1 MDKPNNDIFN
11 YFNDETKK
19 VLITAQ
25 KIAHDSN
32 TITGTQ
38 HLLLSLLITPNICR
52 NILNKHLLRPD
63 QVKLVLKLEDI
74 KEKTT
79 KTNMTE
85 EFQTVLKLAIDN
97 SQEDENNAID
107 PRDLLW
113 AILTYKQCAAYKI
126 FTKLG
131 VDKEA
136 IRLSLANQE
145 EKNNEFPT
153 ILFGSATMPKDLEN
167 MPNQSMF
174 IDMPL
179 TSNMSQMQTKTKES
193 YLTEFGL
200 NLTDL
205 AKNHKLDPVVGREEE
220 TNRLIQILCRRN
232 KNNPVLVG
240 DSGVGKTAI
249 IEGLAQRIAT
259 GNVPLKLINKQI
271 IAIDLAMTIAGT
283 MYRGQFETRIKKILA
298 EVKKDPNIILF
309 IDEIHTIVGSG
320 SAEGSMDT
328 ANILK
333 PVLTRGEIRL
343 IGATTTDEYRK
354 YIEKDNALERRL
366 QKIIVEEP
374 SEKNTLIILKE
385 LRKNLEKFH
394 QVTITDSALQA
405 AVKLSSRYISDRS
418 LPDKAIDLL
427 DEAAAAT
434 NLRKQSENKQKLT
447 ALYNKQREIILEKDK
462 AIKHQDFAKAAYL
475 RSRELQLKQDLA
487 IVQQKDRELSQQFI
501 IDEKEIAKVV
511 SLWTQIPM
519 DNLIQDDVS
528 EINNIEQK
536 IAKNIIGQN
545 EAIAEISSAI
555 KKAKSHLSDPS
566 RPLGVFMFLG
576 PTGVGKTQLAKTL
589 SHILFGSEKKLLKI
603 DMSEFMERHNVSRLV
618 GAPPGYVGFD
628 EAGKL
633 TEAIRNNPHC
643 VILFDEI
650 EKAHPEIFNLLLQI
664 MEDGYLTD
672 AKGRRVNFR
681 NTIIIMTSNLGV
693 AELNKAAIGFTK
705 KTDKDQFKHTSQNLM
720 EELKR
725 TFKLEFLNRLDHII
739 IFKPLTISSIKR
751 ITYLELSKIKKRL
764 SYQHIKL
771 DISAKAIE
779 FIVNKGFNPEYGA
792 REIRRTID
800 KYITKPIAQL
810 LITNKK
816 TTKIDISI
824 KDSKLIFK

>member
-1 MDKPNNDIFN
+1 MDKPNNDIFE
-11 YFNDETKK
+11 YFNDATKK

-25 KIAHDSN
+25 KIAYDSN
-32 TITGTQ
+32 TITGTA
-38 HLLLSLLITPNICR
+38 HLLLSLLITPGVCR
-52 NILNKHLLRPD
+52 DILTKHSLRPD
-63 QVKLVLKLEDI
+63 QVKLVLKLEEI
-74 KEKTT
+74 KEKNT
-79 KTNMTE
+79 KSNMTE

-97 SQEDENNAID
+97 IQDNEDNTLN
-107 PRDLLW
+107 PKDLLW

-126 FTKLG
+126 ITKLG

-136 IRLSLANQE
+136 IKFSLIDHE
-145 EKNNEFPT
+145 EKNTEFPT
-153 ILFGSATMPKDLEN
+153 ILFGSATMPKDLEGAQ
-167 MPNQSMF
+167 NQSVF
-174 IDMPL
+174 FDMPIAG
-179 TSNMSQMQTKTKES
+179 NMHPVQTKNKES
-193 YLTEFGL
+193 YLAEFGI
-200 NLTDL
+200 NLTEL
-205 AKNHKLDPVVGREEE
+205 AKNNKLDPVIGRDKE
-220 TNRLIQILCRRN
+220 TDRLIQILCRRN

-240 DSGVGKTAI
+240 ESGVGKTAI
-249 IEGLAQRIAT
+249 VEGLAQRIAA
-259 GNVPLKLINKQI
+259 GNVPIKLINKQI
-271 IAIDLAMTIAGT
+271 ITIDLAMTIAGT
-283 MYRGQFETRIKKILA
+283 MYRGQFETRIKKILS

-309 IDEIHTIVGSG
+309 IDEIHTIVGTG

-333 PVLTRGEIRL
+333 PSLTRGDLRL
-343 IGATTTDEYRK
+343 IGATTTEEYRK

-385 LRKNLEKFH
+385 LRKTLEQFH
-394 QVTITDSALQA
+394 HVTITDRALLA

-434 NLRKQSENKQKLT
+434 NLQKQSENKQKIT
-447 ALYNKQREIILEKDK
+447 TLYNKQREIILEKTT
-462 AIKHQDFAKAAYL
+462 AIKNQDFAKAAYL
-475 RSRELQLKQDLA
+475 RSKELQLKQELA
-487 IVQQKDRELSQQFI
+487 ILQKKDNELSQQFI
-501 IDEKEIAKVV
+501 IDEKQIAQIV
-511 SLWTQIPM
+511 SSWTQIPI

-528 EINNIEQK
+528 EINDIEQK

-555 KKAKSHLSDPS
+555 KKAKSHLSDPK

-576 PTGVGKTQLAKTL
+576 PTGVGKTELAKTL
-589 SHILFGSEKKLLKI
+589 STILFGNEKKLIKI

-628 EAGKL
+628 EAGRL
-633 TEAIRNNPHC
+633 TETVRNNPHS

-681 NTIIIMTSNLGV
+681 NTIIIMTSNLGITK
-693 AELNKAAIGFTK
+693 LNKAAIGFSQHNQK
-705 KTDKDQFKHTSQNLM
+705 EDFKRTSDDLLK
-720 EELKR
+720 ELKH
-725 TFKLEFLNRLDHII
+725 TFKLEFLNRLDNII
-739 IFKPLTISSIKR
+739 IFKPLTLASIKR

-764 SYQHIKL
+764 NAQHIKL

-779 FIVNKGFNPEYGA
+779 FIANKGFNPEYGA

-824 KDSKLIFK
+824 KDGKLIVR